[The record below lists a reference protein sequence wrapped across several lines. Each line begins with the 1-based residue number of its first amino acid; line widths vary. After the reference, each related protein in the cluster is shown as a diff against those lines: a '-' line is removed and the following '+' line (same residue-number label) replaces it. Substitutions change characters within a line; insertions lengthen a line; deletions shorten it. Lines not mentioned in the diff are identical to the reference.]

1 MSYFPA
7 YLKLDEMK
15 ILIVGGGYIA
25 TEKVEKLLEFTK
37 DIKIIAKEISPQ
49 MKKYIDKFDLSF
61 DLRSYNRG
69 DIKDFGVVII
79 AVDDL
84 YLQQEIYDESRDS
97 RTLCNAV
104 DSVDYCDFIFPSFIK
119 KDDLIVSISTS
130 GSSPAFAKHFKRYL
144 QDMIPDG
151 IGEFLKQM
159 KTLRSTHP
167 KGKERMSMLDLK
179 AKNYIDSWED

>member
-7 YLKLDEMK
+7 YLKLNEMK

-37 DIKIIAKEISPQ
+37 DIKIIAKDISPQ
-49 MKKYIDKFDLSF
+49 MKTYIDKFDLSF
-61 DLRSYNRG
+61 DLREYNRG

-79 AVDDL
+79 AVDNL
-84 YLQQEIYDESRDS
+84 TLQKEIFDESRGS

-130 GSSPAFAKHFKRYL
+130 GTSPAFAKHFKRYL

-159 KTLRSTHP
+159 KTLRSIHP
-167 KGKERMSMLDLK
+167 KGKERMNMLDLK
-179 AKNYIDSWED
+179 AKEYIESWED